1 MTKGII
7 GSVLATEG
15 LDSINDEWYLSLFT
29 FGGEAAGASLSS
41 GSSILPVV
49 SVFL

>member
-1 MTKGII
+1 MTKGKA
-7 GSVLATEG
+7 GSVLASEG
-15 LDSINDEWYLSLFT
+15 LQCINDEWYLSLLT
-29 FGGEAAGASLSS
+29 LGGEAAGASLSS